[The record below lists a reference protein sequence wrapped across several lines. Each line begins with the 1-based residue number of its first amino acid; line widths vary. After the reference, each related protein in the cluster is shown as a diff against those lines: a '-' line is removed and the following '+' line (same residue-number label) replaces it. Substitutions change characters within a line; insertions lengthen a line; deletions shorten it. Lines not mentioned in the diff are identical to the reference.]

1 MKHLHKKIIAHNSF
15 CSLLHNLLMLVIM
28 PIFLIPFDLLISIF
42 DTYLGMVITMS
53 LIASFTIFA
62 DYLTFNGISAK
73 GFPIGMIKNSAYVES
88 FMKDAIL
95 ADQIRRLIQ
104 ISFPPVISLIA
115 IGIFSSE
122 KIDLKFC
129 IFVISI
135 ILLNYCFTTG
145 FLAFMRNILVNTVY
159 AYISLLSGIVISAFN
174 VGIMLLFLLDS
185 VKIPFIIWLPI
196 SLILSATTAVLVF
209 RYTTVH
215 CLKHQGDLT

>member
-15 CSLLHNLLMLVIM
+15 CSLLHNILMLVIM

-209 RYTTVH
+209 RYTTAH

>member
-95 ADQIRRLIQ
+95 TDQIRRLIQ

-209 RYTTVH
+209 RYTTAH

>member
-1 MKHLHKKIIAHNSF
+1 
-15 CSLLHNLLMLVIM
+15 MLVIM

-209 RYTTVH
+209 RYTTAH

>member
-1 MKHLHKKIIAHNSF
+1 
-15 CSLLHNLLMLVIM
+15 MLVIM

-95 ADQIRRLIQ
+95 TDQIRRLIQ

-209 RYTTVH
+209 RYTTAH

>member
-15 CSLLHNLLMLVIM
+15 CSLLHNILMLVIM

-53 LIASFTIFA
+53 VIASFTIFA

-95 ADQIRRLIQ
+95 ADQIRRFIQ

-174 VGIMLLFLLDS
+174 VGIMLLFLLNS

-209 RYTTVH
+209 RYTTAH

>member
-1 MKHLHKKIIAHNSF
+1 
-15 CSLLHNLLMLVIM
+15 MLVIM

-95 ADQIRRLIQ
+95 TDQIRRLIQ

-122 KIDLKFC
+122 KIDLRFC

-209 RYTTVH
+209 RYTTAH

>member
-15 CSLLHNLLMLVIM
+15 CSLLHNILMLVIM

-135 ILLNYCFTTG
+135 ILLNYCF
-145 FLAFMRNILVNTVY
+145 
-159 AYISLLSGIVISAFN
+159 
-174 VGIMLLFLLDS
+174 
-185 VKIPFIIWLPI
+185 
-196 SLILSATTAVLVF
+196 
-209 RYTTVH
+209 
-215 CLKHQGDLT
+215 

>member
-174 VGIMLLFLLDS
+174 IGIMLLFLLNS

-209 RYTTVH
+209 RYTTAH

>member
-1 MKHLHKKIIAHNSF
+1 
-15 CSLLHNLLMLVIM
+15 MLVIM

-174 VGIMLLFLLDS
+174 VGIMLLFLLNS

-209 RYTTVH
+209 RYTTAH

>member
-95 ADQIRRLIQ
+95 TDQIRRLIQ

-122 KIDLKFC
+122 KIDLRFC

-209 RYTTVH
+209 RYTTAH

>member
-1 MKHLHKKIIAHNSF
+1 
-15 CSLLHNLLMLVIM
+15 MLVIM

-95 ADQIRRLIQ
+95 TDQIRRLIQ

-122 KIDLKFC
+122 KIDLRFC

-145 FLAFMRNILVNTVY
+145 FLAFMRNIVANTVY

-209 RYTTVH
+209 RYTTAH

>member
-1 MKHLHKKIIAHNSF
+1 
-15 CSLLHNLLMLVIM
+15 MLVIM